1 MISRRIYTIKSNKNT
16 CIGLSLLKVR
26 STNLHLF
33 PWVPLLIHITT
44 SSSPGCFEM
53 NFNEPENKRISTER
67 VNLRDICV
75 I

>member
-1 MISRRIYTIKSNKNT
+1 MISRRIYTINSNENT

-26 STNLHLF
+26 SANLHLF

-44 SSSPGCFEM
+44 SSSPGCFEI
-53 NFNEPENKRISTER
+53 NFNEPENTRIST
-67 VNLRDICV
+67 VLANLRDICT